1 MQTRALTHS
10 RLIKHNIERLDSVLP
25 SINQANSHEIR
36 LYRMEPNNADQKS
49 ATSKPFSIQ
58 AANWKSSALITKIK
72 RPSVIIVT
80 GKVSST
86 SSGRI
91 NALIKPSTTAATKVV
106 PKPRIWM
113 DEMIYGK
120 TNRASA
126 LINQIINIR
135 IIDFSDDRFVRSGNR
150 LTAPNSA
157 AHRARP
163 CSRSWRW

>member
-58 AANWKSSALITKIK
+58 AANWKSSVL
-72 RPSVIIVT
+72 IVT

-91 NALIKPSTTAATKVV
+91 NALIKPSTTAATKAV

-120 TNRASA
+120 TNRA
-126 LINQIINIR
+126 
-135 IIDFSDDRFVRSGNR
+135 
-150 LTAPNSA
+150 
-157 AHRARP
+157 
-163 CSRSWRW
+163 

>member
-58 AANWKSSALITKIK
+58 AANWKSSALI
-72 RPSVIIVT
+72 
-80 GKVSST
+80 
-86 SSGRI
+86 
-91 NALIKPSTTAATKVV
+91 KPSTTAATKAV

-135 IIDFSDDRFVRSGNR
+135 IIDFSDDRFVRSGQ
-150 LTAPNSA
+150 
-157 AHRARP
+157 
-163 CSRSWRW
+163 